1 MALLGKKDFRKFN
14 GKVFRLVS
22 NNISKKNIAK

>member
-22 NNISKKNIAK
+22 NNISKKKYC